1 MTAVH
6 GLQDALAQCQ
16 RGQWPDLIV
25 SDFRLADAQ
34 NGVALVHAL
43 RERAGRAIAACV
55 ISGDTDATVMQQVQA
70 AGLVLLGKP
79 VRPAKLRG
87 LLRHLVR
94 EHVD

>member
-1 MTAVH
+1 V
-6 GLQDALAQCQ
+6 
-16 RGQWPDLIV
+16 
-25 SDFRLADAQ
+25 
-34 NGVALVHAL
+34 L
-43 RERAGRAIAACV
+43 RERAGRPIAACV
-55 ISGDTDATVMQQVQA
+55 ISGDTDTKVVQQVQA